1 MTFNQ
6 IVAGAVPAWHTIFIQ
21 RASDSGLEPL
31 RRRVALHELDNHFI
45 WELQR
50 DDDIEVLLNG
60 LDLLV
65 SASEGE
71 GFSNVIEEAM
81 ATGVPCVV
89 TDVGDSK
96 AIVGDWG
103 TVAPPKNSCAL
114 AKGISQMLSTGYL
127 GNASHLAKSRSRIVE
142 KFSLEK
148 LTLETERRLTALV
161 SDQIDD

>member
-6 IVAGAVPAWHTIFIQ
+6 IVAGAVPAWHTIFMQ
-21 RASDSGLEPL
+21 RASDRELEPL
-31 RRRVALHELDNHFI
+31 RRRVALHELDSHFI

-50 DDDIEVLLNG
+50 DDIETLLNG

-71 GFSNVIEEAM
+71 GFSNVIAEAM

-96 AIVGDWG
+96 AIVGDCG
-103 TVAPPKNSCAL
+103 IVVPPKNSCAL

-127 GNASHLAKSRSRIVE
+127 GNASHLARSRSRIVE
-142 KFSLEK
+142 KFSVAK
-148 LTLETERRLTALV
+148 LTLETERCLTALV
-161 SDQIDD
+161 SGQIDE